1 MKSTSDSKLILRT
14 IATPLILLAAI
25 MLAAGRLTYWQGWV
39 FGGVNFALLI
49 VNYLLLRERP
59 DLIQERLTPGKGTKW
74 WDKVYFAATTP
85 LFFITIILAAL
96 DAGRFHWSPALP
108 LWVYVVSIAAYLAGQ
123 AIHLWAKGTNRWFAT
138 VARIQKDRGQKVCR
152 EGPYRFVRHPGYAG
166 GLLFMLATPLILGS
180 WLALIPQAVAAG
192 FLLARTCLEDRLL
205 LDGLPGYAEYA
216 KQVRHRLLP
225 L

>member
-1 MKSTSDSKLILRT
+1 MKSASSSQLILRL

-25 MLAAGRLTYWQGWV
+25 MLAAGRLSYWQGWV
-39 FGGVNFALLI
+39 FVGVNFALLI

-59 DLIQERLTPGKGTKW
+59 DLIEERLTPGKGSKW
-74 WDKVYFAATTP
+74 WDKVYFAVTTP

-96 DAGRFHWSPALP
+96 DAGRLHWGPALP
-108 LWVYVVSIAAYLAGQ
+108 LWVYIISLAMYLAGQ
-123 AIHLWAKGTNRWFAT
+123 AVHLWAKGTNRWFAT
-138 VARIQKDRGQKVCR
+138 VSRIQKDRGQQVCR

-180 WLALIPQAVAAG
+180 WLALIPEAVAAG
-192 FLLARTCLEDRLL
+192 FLIARAHLEDRLL

>member
-1 MKSTSDSKLILRT
+1 MKCASDSRLIIRG

-39 FGGVNFALLI
+39 FGGSNFVLLV

-59 DLIQERLTPGKGTKW
+59 DLIRERLAPGKGTKW
-74 WDKVYFAATTP
+74 WDKVYFAVTTP

-96 DAGRFHWSPALP
+96 DKGRFHWSPALP
-108 LWVYVVSIAAYLAGQ
+108 VWIYILSYVVYAAGQ
-123 AIHLWAKGTNRWFAT
+123 AVHLLAKGTNHWFAT
-138 VARIQKDRGQKVCR
+138 VARIQKDRGQEVCR
-152 EGPYRFVRHPGYAG
+152 EEPYRFVRHPGYVG
-166 GLLFMLATPLILGS
+166 GLLFILAIPLIFVS
-180 WLALIPQAVAAG
+180 WLALIPQAIAAG
-192 FLLARTCLEDRLL
+192 FLVARTYLEDRLL
-205 LDGLPGYAEYA
+205 LAGLPGYTEYA

>member
-1 MKSTSDSKLILRT
+1 MKSASDSKLILRGVL
-14 IATPLILLAAI
+14 IPLALLAVL
-25 MLAAGRLTYWQGWV
+25 MLAAGRATYWQGWV
-39 FGGVNFALLI
+39 FAGSSFLLLA
-49 VNYLLLRERP
+49 VNYLVLREQP
-59 DLIQERLTPGKGTKW
+59 DLIQERLAPGKGSKW
-74 WDKVYFAATTP
+74 WDKMYFAVTTP

-108 LWVYVVSIAAYLAGQ
+108 PWVYVASFAAYLAGQ

-138 VARIQKDRGQKVCR
+138 VARIQKDRQQEVCR
-152 EGPYRFVRHPGYAG
+152 EGPYRFIRHPGYAG

-180 WLALIPQAVAAG
+180 WMALIPQAIAAG
-192 FLLARTCLEDRLL
+192 FLVVRTYLEDRLL